1 MAVTAVILAAG
12 RGERMQARD
21 NKVFLP
27 LAGTPVLAY
36 SVRAFA
42 AVDAVREIVIVTRAG
57 EREQAAR
64 IAAPLFTAVKIVNGG
79 ARRQDSARAGVAA
92 ATGEIVLIHD
102 AARPFPSPELIARV
116 IATTA
121 RHGACVPVI
130 PVVDTLRYTDQ
141 DGFLLPRTITRD
153 GLYRVQT
160 PQGFMRDRIRAA
172 LTEMNK
178 SITDDAA
185 AVLATGGMVSA
196 TPGEETN
203 IKLTTQADLLF
214 AAALITAGIVARGG
228 STG

>member
-27 LAGTPVLAY
+27 LVGTPVLAY

-57 EREQAAR
+57 EEEQATR
-64 IAAPLFTAVKIVNGG
+64 IVAPLFAAVKIVHGG

-92 ATGEIVLIHD
+92 ASGEIVLIHD
-102 AARPFPSPELIARV
+102 AARPFPSSELIARV
-116 IATTA
+116 IATTI

-130 PVVDTLRYTDQ
+130 PVADTLRYTNQ
-141 DGFLLPRTITRD
+141 DGFLLPRTIARA
-153 GLYRVQT
+153 GLYRMQT
-160 PQGFMRDRIRAA
+160 PQGFMRDRI
-172 LTEMNK
+172 LSVLSGMNE

-185 AVLATGGMVSA
+185 AVLAMGGMVST

-203 IKLTTQADLLF
+203 IKLTTKADLLL